1 MVKCGGSKTWRFQ
14 NTLFFAATN
23 HFAIRRHYVTTNR
36 VAVVERVFLS
46 GPQYSIYDMSCCAE
60 KLNRAT
66 LSENNK
72 VGKLMNDY

>member
-1 MVKCGGSKTWRFQ
+1 M
-14 NTLFFAATN
+14 
-23 HFAIRRHYVTTNR
+23 
-36 VAVVERVFLS
+36 ERVFLS